1 MHGLQGTIKL
11 ENNKKN
17 HKHSWFSTSAT
28 LVNLKLSGMK
38 YIHLTYLN
46 HPANRTL
53 KLYFFFPFSTQ
64 KTLLDAKIN
73 YFSIS
78 NTELQKK
85 KSRHRGTDITLRDRE
100 FKRCERIRIKFV
112 SDLFLL
118 PFIMHF

>member
-1 MHGLQGTIKL
+1 MHGLQGSIKL

-85 KSRHRGTDITLRDRE
+85 KKADIVAQILPLGTGNSRDVKGLGLNLYLIYSCSPL
-100 FKRCERIRIKFV
+100 
-112 SDLFLL
+112 
-118 PFIMHF
+118 